1 MTGGQL
7 KEKRGGMV
15 LGERYRLLLFTRN
28 WDRFQVTDRMGNR
41 ESCFVLW
48 VSGLPEQKD
57 MKKPCTSRTGIHH
70 LGFQFQK
77 GLG

>member
-15 LGERYRLLLFTRN
+15 PGERYRLLLFTRN
-28 WDRFQVTDRMGNR
+28 WD
-41 ESCFVLW
+41 
-48 VSGLPEQKD
+48 LPEQKD

>member
-1 MTGGQL
+1 
-7 KEKRGGMV
+7 MV
-15 LGERYRLLLFTRN
+15 PSLVVYAKLGP
-28 WDRFQVTDRMGNR
+28 VSGDRMGNR